1 MVKIFLLVS
10 QDAGVSKFGIEIS
23 WRTHEIEKKI
33 EKLWN
38 DFRMKGIGEEG
49 LSEIEMDELKELLEK
64 KGDKGRLDA
73 IDKAINNYKIR
84 KERIIME
91 RLNVNEENQN
101 NELNVID
108 SDYIL
113 SKKGKRKYNVYI
125 KQSLKI

>member
-23 WRTHEIEKKI
+23 WRTYEIEKRI

-38 DFRMKGIGEEG
+38 DFRMGGIGEEG

-125 KQSLKI
+125 KQS

>member
-1 MVKIFLLVS
+1 MIKIFLLVS
-10 QDAGVSKFGIEIS
+10 QNAGISKFGIEIS

-38 DFRMKGIGEEG
+38 DFRMEGIGEEG

-125 KQSLKI
+125 KQS